1 MKCALCDHERNV
13 VDGKDQAL
21 LCEGLCKCW
30 YHRHCAGV
38 SVVHFEALSSS
49 SDPFYFAGCFQT
61 CCNEELANLKN
72 TISILRGEVTLLC
85 EALEEKS
92 KNNTATIHHSAS
104 DVRWK
109 RSRGVVGVELG
120 EGVEVVEEVEV
131 GLGGNAWEMIAGRL
145 RKGEQVMC

>member
-13 VDGKDQAL
+13 VDGKEQAL
-21 LCEGLCKCW
+21 LCEGLCKRW

-72 TISILRGEVTLLC
+72 TISILRGEVTLLR

-104 DVRWK
+104 DDRWK
-109 RSRGVVGVELG
+109 RSRGGGCGARGRGRGGRGGRGGTG
-120 EGVEVVEEVEV
+120 E
-131 GLGGNAWEMIAGRL
+131 NAWEMIAGRL